1 MTKIVLKSEVA
12 AAPVFQVLKT
22 PLSILLYP
30 TVIAYQESE
39 SAIYVGERYA
49 DLTVCRL
56 TEAGVPIQ
64 VVKV

>member
-1 MTKIVLKSEVA
+1 MTKIVLKSEI
-12 AAPVFQVLKT
+12 AAPVFEVLKT
-22 PLSILLYP
+22 ALSVLLYP

-39 SAIYVGERYA
+39 STIYVGESYA

-56 TEAGVPIQ
+56 TEAGVPID